1 MSFKGI
7 LACLVVATLLL
18 AACGDSDADAALAT
32 EFTAD
37 DSDGD
42 PSPFPLDEAT
52 CAAKRIIS
60 RLGASRLAELGV
72 TPAEVGEIEDID
84 FTDGEIDE
92 IVDSFGAYSDLTR
105 LFADSLVAEETLSES
120 DGDCLA
126 KEFDEDD
133 LLSVFRDQFR
143 GDAPEDP
150 PDDFLQAFFDV
161 AAKCD
166 FDLFG

>member
-92 IVDSFGAYSDLTR
+92 IVDSFGAYS
-105 LFADSLVAEETLSES
+105 
-120 DGDCLA
+120 
-126 KEFDEDD
+126 
-133 LLSVFRDQFR
+133 
-143 GDAPEDP
+143 
-150 PDDFLQAFFDV
+150 
-161 AAKCD
+161 
-166 FDLFG
+166 